1 MSQNL
6 ALKLKECPCLESQI
20 KEDLVG
26 IQKHIVELNEKQKG
40 LLQLLRKEIEE
51 NITTS
56 QFVPVVNFNLYK
68 IKPGQLE
75 SKKRRRKDLSLA
87 PKVV

>member
-1 MSQNL
+1 M
-6 ALKLKECPCLESQI
+6 ESQT
-20 KEDLVG
+20 KQDLAK
-26 IQKHIVELNEKQKG
+26 IQKHIIELNDRQKI
-40 LLQLLRKEIEE
+40 LLQELRKEIED
-51 NITTS
+51 NINNS
-56 QFVPVVNFNLYK
+56 QFVPVFNFNLYK